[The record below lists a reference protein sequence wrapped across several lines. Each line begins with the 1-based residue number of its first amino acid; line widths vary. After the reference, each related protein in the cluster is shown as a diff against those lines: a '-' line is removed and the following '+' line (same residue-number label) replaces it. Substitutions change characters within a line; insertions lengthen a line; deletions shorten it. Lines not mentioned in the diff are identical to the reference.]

1 MKAQAILCIVKP
13 DKIFLAWKPDLPNQG
28 RLDHQAAEGADIVDE
43 RFFFVCRLRHGPVGH
58 EKRAGNPAP
67 VAGINASIRLYRA
80 GIGQK
85 IIF

>member
-43 RFFFVCRLRHGPVGH
+43 RFFFVCRLRHGPGRFM
-58 EKRAGNPAP
+58 KRGLA
-67 VAGINASIRLYRA
+67 IRRRWLVSMRPSV
-80 GIGQK
+80 
-85 IIF
+85 FTVPE